1 MKHDDIEINIRTS
14 SEFLSYAFIFF
25 NIPVEIL
32 KEFDA
37 LDFIAGLASH
47 ISNISKL

>member
-1 MKHDDIEINIRTS
+1 MKYDDTGINIKTS
-14 SEFLSYAFIFF
+14 SEFLSYVFIFF

-37 LDFIAGLASH
+37 LDFIAGLASY
-47 ISNISKL
+47 IPNISKL